1 MRRSVVVLLAA
12 AVASITFCFAVPA
25 SANVITRRDGND
37 SKSPLDM
44 SGFRISDGGSTQV
57 FKITTFSKFT
67 NKQIDGNAG
76 NFFVGIDTNAD
87 NKYEFHVYILFAA
100 GKMRGILTNKKGGTI
115 TYRLKASRQSRSAS
129 VAVPLSK
136 IGNPQSYRAVALSYF
151 QGSPCSARKPC
162 IDGIPNRFPGVL
174 ADLTPPHI
182 SWDNVPAISSDAS
195 ATLSYPIKFSVKDDR
210 YGSGIKSW
218 TVQSRPSGSSTW
230 TKVATG
236 AKLSPTVQVL
246 GVEGDTMA
254 VRVIAIDKQGN
265 KKVSPVQTTSVPFD
279 DRNAAIVYSASTQA
293 TPSQAFLSTT
303 SSIGNTQTA
312 TFTTSLGWSKI
323 CVIGGPTATASSTAS
338 ATLTINGGGSLALS
352 DETDLTA
359 PRVQS
364 FCSSGGVS
372 AGSNTVVITGASSEP
387 YVIDGIVLVP

>member
-1 MRRSVVVLLAA
+1 VRRSFVVLVAA
-12 AVASITFCFAVPA
+12 AVAVVTFCFAVPA
-25 SANVITRRDGND
+25 GANVIGRRDGND

-44 SGFRISDGGSTQV
+44 SGFKISDGGSSQV
-57 FKITTFSKFT
+57 FKITTFSRFT
-67 NKQIDGNAG
+67 NKQIDGKAG

-87 NKYEFHVYILFAA
+87 NKYDYHVYILFAA

-115 TYRLKASRQSRSAS
+115 TYRLKASRQRRSAS

-151 QGSPCSARKPC
+151 QGSPCSARNPC
-162 IDGIPNRFPGVL
+162 VDGVPNRFPGVL

-182 SWDNVPAISSDAS
+182 SWKSVPSISSDAS
-195 ATLSYPIKFSVKDDR
+195 ATLSYPIKFSVKDDQ

-218 TVQSRPSGSSTW
+218 TVQSRPFGSSSW
-230 TKVATG
+230 TKVGTG
-236 AKLSPTVQVL
+236 SKLSPTVQVL
-246 GVEGDTMA
+246 GVEGGTMV

-265 KKVSPVQTTSVPFD
+265 KKVSPVRTTSVPFD

-293 TPSQAFLSTT
+293 TPAQAFLSTT

-312 TFTTSLGWSKI
+312 TFTTSSGWSKI
-323 CVIGGPTATASSTAS
+323 CVIGGPTATPSSTAN
-338 ATLTINGGGSLALS
+338 ATLKINGGGDQAL
-352 DETDLTA
+352 DAETDVTA

-364 FCSSGGVS
+364 FCSSNTVS
-372 AGSNTVVITGASSEP
+372 AGANTVVITGTSAEP